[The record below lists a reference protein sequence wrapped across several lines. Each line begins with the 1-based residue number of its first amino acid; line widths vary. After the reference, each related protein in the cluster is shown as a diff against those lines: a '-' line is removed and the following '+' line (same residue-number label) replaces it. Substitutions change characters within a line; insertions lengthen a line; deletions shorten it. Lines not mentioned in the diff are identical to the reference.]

1 MVGISHPP
9 KQARGRTPE
18 RKAKR
23 RAYRQRPEVKAK
35 RRAEARAYRQK
46 HRKQINAQERARNR
60 NPDVRARKLAR
71 ARAWWLAVR
80 DDPEHRAKR
89 KEYLRRPDVVAK
101 RRKWQSAYQKTP

>member
-18 RKAKR
+18 QKAKR

-46 HRKQINAQERARNR
+46 HREQIAAREHAKYRN
-60 NPDVRARKLAR
+60 NPDVKAKKLAR
-71 ARAWWLAVR
+71 DRRRWLAMK
-80 DDPEHRAKR
+80 DDPEFRAKR
-89 KEYLRRPDVVAK
+89 KAHLQRPDVMAK
-101 RRKWQSAYQKTP
+101 RRELQR